1 MTASFAFLQ
10 HRKKLAGSPIRSAVS
25 SAIIKLNEEG
35 VIQRLK
41 TKWWKKER
49 GGGACQVLGSFPA
62 AEGSNPVVAIKSK
75 IAAKKFL
82 NLL

>member
-1 MTASFAFLQ
+1 
-10 HRKKLAGSPIRSAVS
+10 VS

-49 GGGACQVLGSFPA
+49 GGGACQVTTPR
-62 AEGSNPVVAIKSK
+62 PV
-75 IAAKKFL
+75 F
-82 NLL
+82 NLTPGGEL